1 MKPER
6 MAANQLG
13 GSVQTDVARPGVDTR
28 ADTARRARKRRRPSG
43 EPPPLPRT
51 LARTGRYWLGLAA
64 IVLLAWGGVL
74 VSGEA
79 AVAATRVD
87 LAVLR
92 GLARLRAPL
101 LTDLA
106 RAIEFVGSDVVLR
119 VLRWAALLVLVFFRR
134 FRHLFVFFG
143 SILAAG
149 GIVTLAA
156 GFIVRP
162 RPLGLD
168 TLISWEGPSQPSR
181 PVAALAVTL
190 IGICYSLLP
199 AGRARTIGKWGTAVF
214 LTLFS
219 LSRLY
224 LGVEHPSDVVVS
236 IIIGVAVP
244 LVAFRLLV
252 PNEVFPVK
260 YGRGRAAHLDV
271 TGARGHAIKRALEEQ
286 LGLNV
291 VEMKPFGLGGSGG
304 STPLRLRVEGEPH
317 EYLFAKLYARNHL
330 RADRWYKLGRTL
342 LYGRLEDEGTFQT
355 VRRLVQYEDYLLRV
369 MRDAGLNVPETYGF
383 AEITPE
389 REYVLVTSFVE
400 GSTELLEAEVTDEI
414 IDDALRMV
422 RALWDAGVAHRD
434 VKPSNVLVRDN
445 RVYLIDVAFGEVRPS
460 PWRQAVDLANM
471 MLVLAFR
478 STPDQVYER
487 ALQFFTPE
495 EIAEAFAA
503 THGVTMPSQSRNL
516 LRKAQGNLLARFR
529 DLAPRRRPLS
539 IQRWSWRR
547 VALSLAVVSSTVL
560 AVSITAGSMGGL
572 GLLTAPETP
581 ILRTPYCERLSN
593 QLLLM
598 AQSVPAAAKLPC
610 LGSIPPG
617 WSYDSLRA
625 RDGSSEFVLGYGS
638 VGPRS
643 LTVTLRRRCDPTG
656 ADQVPSDEPG
666 ARRFERIRA
675 VGANFAADRFYIFR
689 GGCVVYR
696 FDFFGTRGGSLVN
709 ELSLALDFVSRESLA
724 ENLREETGLS
734 LE

>member
-1 MKPER
+1 MSPER
-6 MAANQLG
+6 IVEGAATPSPQ
-13 GSVQTDVARPGVDTR
+13 SEVAPETR
-28 ADTARRARKRRRPSG
+28 AATAARRARKRRRPSG

-51 LARTGRYWLGLAA
+51 LETTGRWWLALALV
-64 IVLLAWGGVL
+64 VLLVWAGVL
-74 VSGEA
+74 VSGDA
-79 AVAATRVD
+79 AVAATRADVA
-87 LAVLR
+87 L
-92 GLARLRAPL
+92 LRAL
-101 LTDLA
+101 SRARTSFLTDVA
-106 RAIEFVGSDVVLR
+106 RVIEFVGSDVVLR
-119 VLRWAALLVLVFFRR
+119 VLRWAALLVLVFFKR

-143 SILAAG
+143 AILAAG

-156 GFIVRP
+156 GFIARP
-162 RPLGLD
+162 RPLGID
-168 TLISWEGPSQPSR
+168 TLLSWEGPSQPSR

-190 IGICYSLLP
+190 VGICYSLLTP
-199 AGRARTIGKWGTAVF
+199 GRVRAIGKWATAVF
-214 LTLFS
+214 LVLFS

-224 LGVEHPSDVVVS
+224 LGVEHLSDVIVS
-236 IIIGVAVP
+236 VIIGVSIP

-271 TGARGHAIKRALEEQ
+271 TGARGRAIRKALEEQ
-286 LGLNV
+286 LGLKV
-291 VEMKPFGLGGSGG
+291 LEMKPFGLGGSGG

-317 EYLFAKLYARNHL
+317 DYLFAKLYARNHL

-369 MRDAGLNVPETYGF
+369 MRDAGLNVPESYGF

-400 GSTELLEAEVTDEI
+400 GSKELLEAEVTDEI

-434 VKPSNVLVRDN
+434 VKPSNVLVRDDK
-445 RVYLIDVAFGEVRPS
+445 VYLIDVAFGEVRPS

-478 STPDQVYER
+478 STPDRVYAR
-487 ALQFFTPE
+487 ALQFFTPD

-516 LRKAQGNLLARFR
+516 LRKAQGNLVARFR
-529 DLAPRRRPLS
+529 ELAPSRRPLS

-547 VALSLAVVSSTVL
+547 VALSLAVVLTTVL
-560 AVSITAGSMGGL
+560 AVSITAGSLGGL

-581 ILRTPYCERLSN
+581 VIRTPYCERLSN

-598 AQSVPAAAKLPC
+598 SQSVPTASKLPC
-610 LGSIPPG
+610 LASIPPG
-617 WSYDSLRA
+617 WSYDSLHV

-643 LTVTLRRRCDPTG
+643 ATVTLRHRCDPSG
-656 ADQVPSDEPG
+656 ADEVPSDEQG

-675 VGANFAADRFYIFR
+675 VGANFAADRFYLFE
-689 GGCVVYR
+689 GGCIIYR
-696 FDFFGTRGGSLVN
+696 FDFFGTRSGSLVN
-709 ELSLALDFVSRESLA
+709 ELSLAIDFVERQDLE
-724 ENLREETGLS
+724 ENLREDTGLAVR
-734 LE
+734 